1 MKNRNIG
8 LIGICL
14 FAFCSCDSWLSVSP
28 SNEMPVEDQFGSEQ
42 GVKDALAGA
51 YVLVKDQNLYGKA
64 LSFGYI
70 ENMASL
76 WDAAVASVEE
86 SLTLHEYDKVT
97 GAVDDLYGKMYNAIA
112 NVNNILDHIHAD
124 NGVLLTPG
132 MYEIIRGECLALRAF
147 LHFDLMRLFGPVP
160 ADLEA
165 GGAKLPYVKVV
176 SKEIKLPVSYDEYK
190 NFLLEDLR
198 DAAALLK
205 AHDPIVVE
213 SSVTDEFLLKRTCRM
228 NYYAVKA
235 LQARAFLWYGE
246 KENASAAAMEVIEA
260 KNSDGSKKFDIEAI
274 KTAFPGQDFLIYP
287 EQIFGLYDH
296 RLDDKYSSF
305 FRTGIL
311 YKGTSSQ
318 EIMKNLYGN
327 TGKDFRELYLWELQR
342 RVDGDRYTIKKYN
355 VTSGVKQIPLIRLS
369 ELYFIAIESGSA
381 EQGQK
386 LWDEYR
392 DSRVLDRKDL
402 PTDPKQLQQEILT
415 EFRKE
420 FYAEGQLFYLYKRYN
435 SPREDILFA
444 NSRLVVNYILPLPKT
459 ELK

>member
-1 MKNRNIG
+1 M
-8 LIGICL
+8 
-14 FAFCSCDSWLSVSP
+14 
-28 SNEMPVEDQFGSEQ
+28 
-42 GVKDALAGA
+42 
-51 YVLVKDQNLYGKA
+51 
-64 LSFGYI
+64 
-70 ENMASL
+70 
-76 WDAAVASVEE
+76 
-86 SLTLHEYDKVT
+86 
-97 GAVDDLYGKMYNAIA
+97 A
-112 NVNNILDHIHAD
+112 NVSNILDHIHAD

-165 GGAKLPYVKVV
+165 GGARLPYVRVV

-190 NFLLEDLR
+190 DFLLKDLR

-205 AHDPIVVE
+205 EYDPIVVE
-213 SSVTDEFLLKRTCRM
+213 GSVTDEFLVRRTCRM

-246 KENASAAAMEVIEA
+246 KENAYAAAMEVIEA

-274 KTAFPGQDFLIYP
+274 KTAFPGQDFIIYP

-296 RLDDKYSSF
+296 QLDDKYSSF
-305 FRTGIL
+305 FQTGIL

-327 TGKDFRELYLWELQR
+327 TGKDFREQYLWELQR
-342 RVDGDRYTIKKYN
+342 LVDGDRYTIKKYN
-355 VTSGVKQIPLIRLS
+355 VTLGVKQIPLIRLS

-381 EQGQK
+381 EQAQK